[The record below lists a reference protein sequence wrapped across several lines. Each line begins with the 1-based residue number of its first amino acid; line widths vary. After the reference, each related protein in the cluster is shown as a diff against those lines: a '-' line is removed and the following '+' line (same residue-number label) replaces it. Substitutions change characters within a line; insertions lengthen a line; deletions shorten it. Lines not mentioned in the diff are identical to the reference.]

1 MQRSLVSFIA
11 VAIASLSFAA
21 GARAEDF
28 PWSYKGDGT
37 EIFNNNN
44 DAKSSSISFTGSSG
58 GATGDSGIV
67 IFNLASFSTAELSA
81 PDSFTTVPYGLT
93 LTLGD
98 TKSLGSDKTSGTLTF
113 SGEFSATKVSK
124 DSFLSPVNTFTSPTL
139 QSLVLGSDAE
149 GFRKYSVEILS
160 FTPPGKPGSGVG
172 SIYAEVRINPAEG
185 PGGGT
190 GEPPPPPTNHTPE
203 PSTLILAGLGLP
215 ILGLVWRRR
224 QKKTQE
230 D

>member
-28 PWSYKGDGT
+28 PWSYTGEGT

-44 DAKSSSISFTGSSG
+44 AAKSSSISFTGTSG

-67 IFNLASFSTAELSA
+67 IFNLASFSSADLSA

-113 SGEFSATKVSK
+113 TGEFSATKVSK
-124 DSFLSPVNTFTSPTL
+124 DSFLSPVNTFTSPTK
-139 QSLVLGSDAE
+139 QSLVLGSAE
-149 GFRKYSVEILS
+149 QGFRNYSVEILS

-172 SIYAEVRINPAEG
+172 SVYAEVRINNPEEP

-190 GEPPPPPTNHTPE
+190 GDPPPSNTPE

-230 D
+230 G